1 MANQTLIRQAEKMYG
16 SMTDTTDYASL
27 LTQPFVDQMEK
38 NLKEQEEKT
47 EAAMATMPAGVNID
61 KVPEEL
67 RGIVTNYLTENKS
80 AYV

>member
-1 MANQTLIRQAEKMYG
+1 MASEILIRQAEKMYG
-16 SMTDTTDYASL
+16 SMADTTDYVKL
-27 LTQPFVDQMEK
+27 LTQPAIDAYK
-38 NLKEQEEKT
+38 ANLAEQELKT
-47 EAAMATMPAGVNID
+47 EAAIATMPAGVNIA